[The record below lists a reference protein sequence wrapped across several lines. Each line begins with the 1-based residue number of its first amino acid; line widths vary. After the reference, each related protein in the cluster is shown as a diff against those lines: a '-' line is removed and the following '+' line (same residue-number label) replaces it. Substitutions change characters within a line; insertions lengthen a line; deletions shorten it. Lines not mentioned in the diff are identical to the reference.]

1 MDMLKK
7 LQPPKEM
14 DFKGSV
20 TIDPSKFPPQ
30 AQSEMFQAMG
40 LEVPPFSLQPQEA
53 EHEVVTEKEGVD
65 ANGVPVKTKVSMVG
79 KPLS

>member
-1 MDMLKK
+1 MAMLKQ

-40 LEVPPFSLQPQEA
+40 LEVPPYTLQPDMQ
-53 EHEVVTEKEGVD
+53 EHEVTTEKEGVD
-65 ANGVPVKTKVSMVG
+65 AQGVPVKQKVSVVG
-79 KPLS
+79 KPL